1 MKKLGLVLATCASL
15 FTLKAAADDIEIYLG
30 GAASA
35 GKPYVHL
42 MLDYRPSVFSTLCTY
57 GSDCKPPFMSPE
69 AYDNLGTHD
78 SGDKIT
84 RFDVFVAVMAT
95 IFDNDAFGGI
105 NMALVI
111 SNFDNGGTILEG
123 YKLLREKKAE
133 LISTLQSIPVP
144 GNQSSTHKLQPSE
157 TYYEWYRYIN
167 GGGVEYGKSTSDNF
181 DAKDEPS
188 HDPEIISGNSYISP
202 FDDPNECSKLFSIAI
217 AMNAANQDDSLD
229 DEIEADMSKAAAKKF
244 EDMMKYMHASS
255 SDLVK
260 GVDGVQP
267 LQKSWVISDSG
278 SVGATRDWSAAG
290 GSGSPLDIDDPVQ
303 LEKDLVTAFKE
314 VISVSSTFVA
324 ASVPVNVFNQT
335 KALDNLFVALFE
347 AQSTLR
353 WPGNIKKLKLVD
365 DPNTPSTDFDSIVDV
380 NGDPGFETTGS
391 NKGRIFFDAL
401 TFWTNTAALPVP
413 GPDDPFPADADGREV
428 ARGGAGQKINGFITG
443 GSAIIGD
450 ANSETGARQMYVEP
464 SVFTNGSA
472 NSFDPFNADATRAAS
487 LLADLGAANST
498 EALELIRWGRGQDV
512 DDEDGDGSTT
522 DPRSWLLGET
532 IHSRPFALNYGA
544 LAGYTRENPKIRLM
558 FGTGDGS
565 FHIIENTST
574 GAAESGGEVFAF
586 YPRELLSN
594 LALRR
599 ENTESSLKMR
609 YGIDGAPVVLTKD
622 INRDGNLDSGV
633 GDEAYVY
640 FGLRRGG
647 SSYYALDVSD
657 PTTTPKLKWK
667 ITRTDGGDFDEL
679 GLSFSTPVVGK
690 VRFDGTNTDVLI
702 FAGGYNGGWDSGYTT
717 RVGKDAND
725 ADDTVGNAIYIVNA
739 RTGALIWK
747 AVQGNGTSDN
757 THYYHPDLVDSIPS
771 SVTALRN
778 AGGTIHR
785 LYVGDTGGAVWR
797 VDLPGGSDTDHR
809 KDNWVITKLAE
820 LGTDGAATDR
830 RFFHEPDVVETFD
843 GAGNYDGV
851 LISSGDRAHPNE
863 TSVLNYHFFIKDR
876 LIASGSAAVKS
887 RTPLTIS
894 DLADQS
900 GCGTGT
906 EVSCG
911 TESDLATGWRL
922 ALKRPGEKG
931 LATGLID
938 GGRAFMTSFKPASGV
953 ASCAPSEGTGSLYV
967 VNLKDGSNQVIYDL
981 GPGIPPNVILIG
993 NVLFP
998 PSPPEL
1004 PPIRRFPIPT
1014 SLRVRVPFARA
1025 THSAWFRSTGVN
1037 LVLTNCER
1045 EIVSCR
1051 VNVSP
1056 LAGFT

>member
-1 MKKLGLVLATCASL
+1 MKKLGLILATCASL
-15 FTLKAAADDIEIYLG
+15 LTMKAAADDIEIYLG
-30 GAASA
+30 GAAT
-35 GKPYVHL
+35 GGEPYVHL

-57 GSDCKPPFMSPE
+57 GTDCLPPFMSAE
-69 AYDNLGTHD
+69 AYANLGAHA

-95 IFDNDAFGGI
+95 IFDNPLFEGI

-123 YKLLREKKAE
+123 YKLLKDHKAE
-133 LISTLQSIPVP
+133 LISTLKAIPVP
-144 GNQSSTHKLQPSE
+144 KGNSSVHKLQPSE
-157 TYYEWYRYIN
+157 AYYEWYRYIN
-167 GGGVEYGKSTSDNF
+167 GGQVIHGKSTSNNF
-181 DAKDEPS
+181 DKTDSPS
-188 HDPEIISGNSYISP
+188 YDTSIISGNGTGNSYISP
-202 FDDPNECSKLFSIAI
+202 FDDLNECSKLFSIAI

-229 DEIEADMSKAAAKKF
+229 SEIKADMSSSAAKKF
-244 EDMMKYMHASS
+244 EDMMKYMHATT
-255 SDLVK
+255 SDLV
-260 GVDGVQP
+260 GGINGVQP
-267 LQKSWVISDSG
+267 LQKSWVISDAG

-303 LEKDLVTAFKE
+303 LEEDLVNAFKE

-353 WPGNIKKLKLVD
+353 WPGNIKKLRLVD
-365 DPNTPSTDFDSIVDV
+365 DPNTPTTDFDAIVDV
-380 NGDPGFETTGS
+380 NGDPGFETTGA
-391 NKGRIFFDAL
+391 NKGRIAFDAQ
-401 TFWTNTAALPVP
+401 TFWTNVAALPAP
-413 GPDDPFPADADGREV
+413 GPDDEFPANVDGREV

-443 GSAIIGD
+443 GSTIIGD
-450 ANSETGARQMYVEP
+450 ANSETGARRMHVEP
-464 SVFTNGSA
+464 STFTNGSA
-472 NSFDPFNADATRAAS
+472 NAFDPFNADAATATS
-487 LLADLGAANST
+487 LRGDLGAAT
-498 EALELIRWGRGQDV
+498 DADALELIRWGRGQDI
-512 DDEDGDGSTT
+512 DDEDGDGSFT
-522 DPRSWLLGET
+522 DPRAWLLGDT

-544 LAGYTRENPKIRLM
+544 LAGFTRANPYIRLM

-565 FHIIENTST
+565 FHIIQNTTT
-574 GAAESGGEVFAF
+574 GSAEDGSEVFAF

-599 ENTESSLKMR
+599 ANTESSLKMR
-609 YGIDGAPVVLTKD
+609 YGVDGAPVVLTRD
-622 INRDGNLDSGV
+622 INRDGTLDVGV

-657 PTTTPKLKWK
+657 PTSTPTLKWK
-667 ITRTDGGDFDEL
+667 ITQTTGGDFDEL
-679 GLSFSTPVVGK
+679 GLSFSTPIVGK

-702 FAGGYNGGWDSGYTT
+702 FAGGYNGGWNSAYTS

-725 ADDTVGNAIYIVNA
+725 ADDSIGNAIYIVNA

-747 AVQGNGTSDN
+747 AVKGNGTSDN

-797 VDLPGGSDTDHR
+797 VDLPAGSAANHR
-809 KDNWVITKLAE
+809 KDKWFITKLAE
-820 LGTDGAATDR
+820 LGTDGVTTDR
-830 RFFHEPDVVETFD
+830 RFFHEPDVVETLD
-843 GAGNYDGV
+843 STGNYDGV

-863 TSVLNYHFFIKDR
+863 TSVLNYHFYIKDR
-876 LIASGSAAVKS
+876 LIASGDAAVKS
-887 RTPLTIS
+887 RTPLTLA

-911 TESDLATGWRL
+911 TESDLASGWRVAL
-922 ALKRPGEKG
+922 ARPGEKG

-967 VNLKDGSNQVIYDL
+967 VDLKDGSNQVIYEL

-998 PSPPEL
+998 PSRPEL
-1004 PPIRRFPIPT
+1004 DPNSPSDPNEPGPCEGAFCESKTQRLVPIY
-1014 SLRVRVPFARA
+1014 
-1025 THSAWFRSTGVN
+1025 W
-1037 LVLTNCER
+1037 R
-1045 EIVSCR
+1045 EPGIDK
-1051 VNVSP
+1051 
-1056 LAGFT
+1056 L